1 MNITEYVSND
11 GSVQIYNGKM
21 SLRREYH
28 IVNADESIYKYI
40 GSNSV
45 LPITTLIHKEDLQC
59 FYNAVA
65 ALDNG
70 PQHLIVRFMDCN
82 DTYRYMYMIMSYNGK
97 ILDDFRSIDVE
108 LLDIVHIHNR
118 YNRLK
123 ESVNKYRILMSLS
136 NNIYIEYF
144 YDEKLVNV
152 FEYANWRGVERF
164 RKNIDEMMAQIED
177 SSEYSYRQKTE
188 FAAFYDCLT
197 AGTTRINLSMD
208 GVLFGLGCRLNVSG
222 GILSKNGRRYM
233 MVSVATPVKNED
245 RESQGKYYMTE
256 YGIDAA
262 TGVYNKR
269 AISELA
275 MDIIAEAGDKT
286 LYIIMM
292 DVDDFKTLNDTY
304 GHMVGDKI
312 LTRVAEIIK
321 EVLGNRGYVGR
332 FGGDEFFIVTDKIK
346 SDEDIILMLKTI
358 RKQIAW
364 NCRQEVNDF
373 NVTTSLGISRY
384 PYDGK
389 SYDELFKIADK
400 CLYIAKAKGRD
411 RYILYDLKLHGAVD
425 NGDSS
430 GYMNVAA
437 WNNSYQMCGVSYN
450 IISDIYK
457 GGFGR
462 LQESLESVRS
472 SFDIDGIAVYQ
483 GADYKRI
490 CQSGEYLKPICNAV
504 FINEKGFAG
513 CFDEFGVYGANKVLE
528 IREVCPKGYKLLTE
542 QSNSAFL
549 LVKFNTDMG
558 PMAVSYDIFNRLRK
572 WSDHEKG
579 LLMMIA
585 KAVME
590 VVADRD
596 I

>member
-1 MNITEYVSND
+1 MNITEYVSKD
-11 GSVQIYNGKM
+11 DSVQIYNGKM

-40 GSNSV
+40 GPNSV
-45 LPITTLIHKEDLQC
+45 LPITTLIHEEDLPC
-59 FYNAVA
+59 FYSAVA

-82 DTYRYMYMIMSYNGK
+82 DAYRYMYMIMSYNGK
-97 ILDDFRSIDVE
+97 VLDGFRSIDVE

-118 YNRLK
+118 YNSLN
-123 ESVNKYRILMSLS
+123 ESVNKYRTLMTLS

-144 YDEKLVNV
+144 YDEKIVNV
-152 FEYANWRGVERF
+152 FEYANRRGVDRF
-164 RKNIDEMMAQIED
+164 RKNIDEMMVQIEG
-177 SSEYSYRQKTE
+177 SSEYSYRQKAE

-197 AGTTRINLSMD
+197 SGMVRINLAID
-208 GVLFGLGCRLNVSG
+208 GVFFGIGYRLNVSG

-233 MVSVATPVKNED
+233 MVSVATPVKNEE
-245 RESQGKYYMTE
+245 RESQEKYYMTE
-256 YGIDAA
+256 FGIDAA

-275 MDIIAEAGDKT
+275 MDIIAEAGDNP

-304 GHMVGDKI
+304 GHLLGDRI
-312 LTRVAEIIK
+312 LAKVTEIIK
-321 EVLGNRGYVGR
+321 AVLGDRGYVGR
-332 FGGDEFFIVTDKIK
+332 FDGDEFFIVTDKIE
-346 SDEDIILMLKTI
+346 SDEDVILMLKTI

-364 NCRQEVNDF
+364 NCRQEVNDV
-373 NVTTSLGISRY
+373 NVTTSLGISKY
-384 PYDGK
+384 PQDGK

-411 RYILYDLKLHGAVD
+411 RYILYDPKLHGAVD
-425 NGDSS
+425 NGYRS
-430 GYMNVAA
+430 GYANVVM
-437 WNNSYQMCGVSYN
+437 WNNSYQMCGVSCD
-450 IISDIYK
+450 IISNIYK

-462 LQESLESVRS
+462 LQEILEFVRS

-483 GADYKRI
+483 GADYKRM
-490 CQSGEYLKPICNAV
+490 CQAGEYLKPICSAA
-504 FINEKGFAG
+504 FISERAFAG
-513 CFDEFGVYGANKVLE
+513 CFDEFGVYSANKVLE
-528 IREVCPKGYKLLTE
+528 IREVCPKGYDLLTE

-549 LVKFNTDMG
+549 MVKLNTDRG
-558 PMAVSYDIFNRLRK
+558 PMAISYDIFNRLRK
-572 WSDHEKG
+572 WSDYEKG

-590 VVADRD
+590 VVAGRD